1 MRVRK
6 LGRWVGRLLTV
17 AAFGAGATLGVVSS
31 VAADDSGS
39 EGVPAESPSE
49 SEVSPE
55 DYTWD

>member
-1 MRVRK
+1 MRVRE

-17 AAFGAGATLGVVSS
+17 AVFGAGATLGLVSG
-31 VAADDSGS
+31 VAADESGS
-39 EGVPAESPSE
+39 AGGPAESPSE